1 VSCVRV
7 LAVRSNTSTEVS
19 PLLARA
25 AVSKTDGLL
34 PRPSSCVR
42 LFRRCPLLSRVP
54 APGTTTQVWCWCATV
69 VRCRRRPGGV
79 GVRRN
84 TVILA
89 SHVCESAFP
98 RPRFTSAALHDDIR
112 ASKMSCSSSSRL
124 GSSSSRLDELRVH
137 VPHRACRRSKPSHR
151 SGHRNYSH
159 LRVLRRRV

>member
-1 VSCVRV
+1 MVFVCFGTV
-7 LAVRSNTSTEVS
+7 LGV
-19 PLLARA
+19 
-25 AVSKTDGLL
+25 
-34 PRPSSCVR
+34 PSILYMFMYR
-42 LFRRCPLLSRVP
+42 GAVP
-54 APGTTTQVWCWCATV
+54 ATA
-69 VRCRRRPGGV
+69 V

-98 RPRFTSAALHDDIR
+98 RPPFTSAALHDDIR

-124 GSSSSRLDELRVH
+124 GSSSSRLGELR